1 MVRLEPSDVP
11 VTLENTMKTA
21 THDGHC
27 QVCGRLQRLP
37 GGTLAKHGYEVHGR
51 NNGYGGYFS
60 GQCWGSHAQP
70 FEESCELVKLSIERA
85 TVERDRTLVKQ
96 EELRQP
102 ATEPTGPVS
111 VYFKSRYFGRG
122 YYAWVDG
129 KVEQKADSEYFNIIY
144 EGETDSGEK
153 KTVRRSA
160 FEIVGYYGM
169 KNDPLEIASAMRRN
183 YADALTKAVA
193 ELNEYID
200 AQQMRVNGWKP
211 APLIKR
217 K

>member
-51 NNGYGGYFS
+51 RHGGYGGYFS
-60 GQCWGSHAQP
+60 GQCWGSHHP
-70 FEESCELVKLSIERA
+70 PYEESCELVKLSIERA
-85 TVERDRTLVKQ
+85 TVERDRTLAKQ
-96 EELRQP
+96 DELRQP

-111 VYFKSRYFGRG
+111 VYRTSKYFGRG
-122 YYAWVDG
+122 YYAWEQG
-129 KVEQKADSEYFNIIY
+129 KVEKRAGGEYFDITY
-144 EGETDSGEK
+144 TSETDSGVT

-160 FEIVGYYGM
+160 YEIVGYEVA
-169 KNDPLEIASAMRRN
+169 NDALAIASAMRRK
-183 YADALTKAVA
+183 YADALTKAVV
-193 ELNEYID
+193 ELNDYITV
-200 AQQMRVNGWKP
+200 QQERVDTWKP